1 MKTEIKTIVVPTDFS
16 DLSKN
21 ALNVAAEMALRHQ
34 AKLIITHTVHTY
46 YMIDRGGKKVI
57 GSETVEENRKLAITK
72 LEQLKTS
79 LHEKYNLDVET
90 KISTDNIVDSIN
102 DLIITDQVDLIVM
115 GTSGHQKMK
124 QFVLG
129 SNSYNVL
136 LHANCSVLLIPQ
148 KFKKTSFKKILF
160 PVRVEHELQQKADLS
175 VLLAKKNEGG
185 IDLLGIGDLNKMDE
199 VKKDYIE
206 MKQNLMMKSADFES
220 EFQWSQDNAD
230 LIAKA
235 AIDKESDI
243 IILADQDEDSW
254 KSFMADNFFK
264 KIING
269 TDIPLLVV
277 KSKLKRIK
285 NNTESLAGYDLT
297 MPISG

>member
-1 MKTEIKTIVVPTDFS
+1 M
-16 DLSKN
+16 
-21 ALNVAAEMALRHQ
+21 
-34 AKLIITHTVHTY
+34 
-46 YMIDRGGKKVI
+46 
-57 GSETVEENRKLAITK
+57 ITK

-102 DLIITDQVDLIVM
+102 DLIVTDQVDLIVM

-297 MPISG
+297 IPISG